1 MTRLVVDPQS
11 RVYSNDLCQVSMQ
24 KMNISEAEFLEF
36 FINLLDSAVA
46 HSLGFSSGFLGL
58 LLVEE
63 LGFGLSLLLK
73 IGDNIL
79 LGPSDH
85 GAEIVEDAGV
95 SVGFDSQNLEGLW
108 DDHSLLVVVWERHSF
123 ENLQSLESSFTSGG
137 FVRKHTSKV
146 SPEHSRWGSEM
157 FELASWVS
165 VNSLSEEFV
174 VCELIS
180 EKRSRENQLFTS
192 DNNDSLSS

>member
-1 MTRLVVDPQS
+1 
-11 RVYSNDLCQVSMQ
+11 MQ

-63 LGFGLSLLLK
+63 LRSGLSLLLK
-73 IGDNIL
+73 IGDDVL
-79 LGPSDH
+79 LGPPNH

-108 DDHSLLVVVWERHSF
+108 DDHSLLVVVWERHTF
-123 ENLQSLESSFTSGG
+123 ENLQSLESGFTSGG

-146 SPEHSRWGSEM
+146 SPEHSRWGSEVL
-157 FELASWVS
+157 ELSPWVS